1 MLRTQLYADPA
12 GRFVHELVLQ
22 SCRQNNGKTALI
34 DTSCDLRFTF
44 AEYGSLVESLSRGLI
59 SAGLAPGEAVASFLP
74 KPWEFAITYPASPLA
89 GGIPALL
96 NPSHLRRAIS
106 YQLRRSCA

>member
-34 DTSCDLRFTF
+34 DTS
-44 AEYGSLVESLSRGLI
+44 
-59 SAGLAPGEAVASFLP
+59 LAASSNPLP
-74 KPWEFAITYPASPLA
+74 AA
-89 GGIPALL
+89 
-96 NPSHLRRAIS
+96 
-106 YQLRRSCA
+106 

>member
-34 DTSCDLRFTF
+34 DTSCDRRFTF
-44 AEYGSLVESLSRGLI
+44 AEYGIMRPRSPEVSPHFSIPLIASAKSAINWKTPAPLS
-59 SAGLAPGEAVASFLP
+59 S
-74 KPWEFAITYPASPLA
+74 SPT
-89 GGIPALL
+89 
-96 NPSHLRRAIS
+96 LRFWKT
-106 YQLRRSCA
+106 